1 LFKWEKLLFTSLQP
15 QFDATLFFTHMM
27 ERISW
32 LPLNEFFFRPDLSK
46 KYHINCNWALYCE
59 NYLEG
64 FHIPFVHGALN
75 TTIDFTD
82 YATELFYPF

>member
-64 FHIPFVHGALN
+64 FHIPFVHGA
-75 TTIDFTD
+75 
-82 YATELFYPF
+82 